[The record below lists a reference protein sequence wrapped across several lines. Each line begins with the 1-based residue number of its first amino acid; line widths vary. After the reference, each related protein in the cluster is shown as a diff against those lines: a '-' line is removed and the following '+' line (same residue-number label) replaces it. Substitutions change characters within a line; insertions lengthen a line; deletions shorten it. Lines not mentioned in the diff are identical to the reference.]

1 MSSLPSA
8 LLPCLF
14 AAIAL
19 GCGSTTASGGAADAN
34 GDIGQDS
41 GVTDA
46 TLADTG
52 GCLDDGFGGC
62 SGLDVDTAD
71 AKQIPDSVACED
83 FGGCP
88 DSDAQSDSTSDTGA
102 STCPPVLVSAQGAPH
117 GKACTQDSDC
127 SYGLCQKGGFL
138 TGYNAA
144 LGYCTKDCGCS
155 QATAQ
160 CSDDNAGSAQFSCSF
175 EVSQSGGNTQASDPP
190 QKRCALQCK
199 TDADCSKWNPA
210 LPHCI
215 GSSKYV
221 SSSGVCG
228 FDPFK

>member
-1 MSSLPSA
+1 MSSLPPA
-8 LLPCLF
+8 LLPCLL

-19 GCGSTTASGGAADAN
+19 GCGSTTASGGGTADAN
-34 GDIGQDS
+34 GDAGQDS
-41 GVTDA
+41 GLTDA

-62 SGLDVDTAD
+62 SGLDVDAASGDVAVQD
-71 AKQIPDSVACED
+71 AN
-83 FGGCP
+83 GT
-88 DSDAQSDSTSDTGA
+88 DASSDTGT
-102 STCPPVLVSAQGAPH
+102 STCPPVLVSAHATPH
-117 GKACTQDSDC
+117 GKTCSQDSDC
-127 SYGLCQKGGFL
+127 TYGLCQKGGFL

-160 CSDDNAGSAQFSCSF
+160 CSDDNIVGGSIQTVQFSCGF
-175 EVSQSGGNTQASDPP
+175 EVSQSGGNTLASDPP
-190 QKRCALQCK
+190 QKRCAMQCK
-199 TDADCSKWNPA
+199 ADADCAAWNPA

-221 SSSGVCG
+221 SSAGVCG